1 MENLSEHLH
10 WGHRAGVTED
20 SYRIEVSRTTVVKEN
35 TSLIQKG
42 AQLVTLQW
50 SRAVLAVLTNFHLFL
65 LRKVGGP
72 WRGLKSN
79 NLNDLRNEK

>member
-10 WGHRAGVTED
+10 WGGRAGLTGD
-20 SYRIEVSRTTVVKEN
+20 SDRIEVGGATVVKEN

-50 SRAVLAVLTNFHLFL
+50 SRDFVAVLTNFNLFL
-65 LRKVGGP
+65 LRKMGGI
-72 WRGLKSN
+72 WKDLKSN
-79 NLNDLRNEK
+79 NLDDLGKET